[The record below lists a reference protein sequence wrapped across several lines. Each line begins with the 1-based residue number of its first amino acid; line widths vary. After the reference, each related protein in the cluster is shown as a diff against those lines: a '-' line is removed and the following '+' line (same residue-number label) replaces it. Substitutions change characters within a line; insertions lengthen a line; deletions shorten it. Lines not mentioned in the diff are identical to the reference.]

1 MNDLMMMNGGTEL
14 SAEMSKKLQTLQMQ
28 VQTLELCRQLG
39 AHYSCTNMIPKQYQ
53 GKPEDAAVA
62 IQWGMEI
69 GLQPLQSLQNVAVI
83 NGSPALWGDAL
94 IAIIKGSG
102 QCEYIRSEFDEESMT
117 AIVSTKRKGEPEE
130 SRSFSMADAKAAGL
144 ASRQTYQ
151 QHPKRMLNA
160 RARSH
165 VLRDVYADLLRGFQV
180 REISE
185 EDHKVEKDIT
195 PSGQSETLKA
205 LLSKPS
211 EPKAVESKPEP
222 EQKPE
227 PVKQQSSNGQ
237 ANPDGVKAMESLIS
251 ECKSLDELQL
261 LATDIKE
268 SPRLNQAEKAG
279 LRKAWG
285 EKKASFSKQ
294 EPEF

>member
-1 MNDLMMMNGGTEL
+1 MNDLMMMTGGTEL

-211 EPKAVESKPEP
+211 ESKTAEPKQESVVEP
-222 EQKPE
+222 EL
-227 PVKQQSSNGQ
+227 QQE
-237 ANPDGVKAMESLIS
+237 NPDGVKAMESLIS
-251 ECKSLDELQL
+251 KCKSLDELQL
-261 LATDIKE
+261 LATDIGK

-285 EKKASFSKQ
+285 EKKKELEA
-294 EPEF
+294 

>member
-1 MNDLMMMNGGTEL
+1 MNDLMMMSGGTEL
-14 SAEMSKKLQTLQMQ
+14 SAEMSKNLQTLQMQ

-39 AHYSCTNMIPKQYQ
+39 NHYSQTGMVPKQYQ

-69 GLQPLQSLQNVAVI
+69 GLQPLQALQNIAVI
-83 NGSPALWGDAL
+83 SGMPALWGDAL

-102 QCEYIRSEFDEESMT
+102 QCEYIRSEFDDESMT

-130 SRSFSMADAKAAGL
+130 TRSFSMADAKSAGL
-144 ASRQTYQ
+144 SGRQTYQ

-180 REISE
+180 REIVE
-185 EDHKVEKDIT
+185 EDHKNNEKDIT
-195 PSGQSETLKA
+195 PGQSETLKA

-211 EPKAVESKPEP
+211 EPKAVEAKQEPEP
-222 EQKPE
+222 EPKSKSAQK
-227 PVKQQSSNGQ
+227 QS
-237 ANPDGVKAMESLIS
+237 NPDGVKAMESLIA

-268 SPRLNQAEKAG
+268 SPRLNQSEKAG

-285 EKKASFSKQ
+285 EKKKGLEA
-294 EPEF
+294 

>member
-1 MNDLMMMNGGTEL
+1 MNDLMMMTGGTEL

-211 EPKAVESKPEP
+211 EPKAVESKQESSVEP
-222 EQKPE
+222 KL
-227 PVKQQSSNGQ
+227 QQE
-237 ANPDGVKAMESLIS
+237 NPDGVRQMIEIIQSTSTLDDLNALIG
-251 ECKSLDELQL
+251 
-261 LATDIKE
+261 DIKNN
-268 SPRLNQAEKAG
+268 SRLSDIDIGNIRGVFVEH
-279 LRKAWG
+279 
-285 EKKASFSKQ
+285 KKAIESAADLGEIF
-294 EPEF
+294 